1 LLIGDILEIDM
12 HLKRNRRIPYWFA
25 FVTVRLYNTGSA
37 ESVKR
42 QLQEKET
49 TKIVYDEPHFI
60 EIKSY
65 IPIKNR
71 IDRLHQDIS
80 IMCRDFSTKPIVD
93 FTPLKIY
100 NGTALAVPREIQGQP
115 LPINDLK
122 GKPPMEVCPVLNLHR
137 FKPLP
142 QIKNLSSVFH
152 EKDEDFM
159 LKEYSLIE
167 KEIFGYPRLIC
178 S

>member
-1 LLIGDILEIDM
+1 LLIGDILEIDI

-42 QLQEKET
+42 QLQEKGT

-93 FTPLKIY
+93 F
-100 NGTALAVPREIQGQP
+100 
-115 LPINDLK
+115 
-122 GKPPMEVCPVLNLHR
+122 
-137 FKPLP
+137 KPLP